1 MRLHSKLL
9 LTLLPVSFVPVLL
22 ISAAVI
28 DERRAHQEEV
38 VLRDTAGAVALAQ
51 AEIEASLESL
61 RLALALLDG
70 EPQFTGG
77 FEGDLALARLEGAG
91 ALHVHYG
98 SLPAL
103 APAEIAQA
111 IPETLADQRPEHATF
126 LSGAGAGAPVL
137 WVSRRHAATPG
148 GYWIALRPL
157 RALGAALRAAPA
169 AARFAVINNA
179 GRLLAELNGPAA
191 PSLAARDW
199 THMARVAEN
208 GAWVR
213 MDLAGHA
220 YRVRAER
227 LSPGPRLLVG
237 LPERALWDAAAPV
250 AGGILL
256 LAAVAVAAFSL
267 LAWWLIQIFLT
278 TPIRLLNRAAE
289 ELGQGDM
296 SAAIPVKS
304 RDELGE
310 LAEALRNMGR
320 NLRQTNQ
327 QIRYFAYHDS
337 LTKLPNRLMFSEF
350 LKRALSH
357 ARRQQQ
363 RLGLLFL
370 DLDDFK
376 RINDTLGHAAGD
388 HVLRE
393 LSVRLVKCLRAE
405 DTIGRPEPADQESDT
420 VARLGGDEFTI
431 LLPNLHAP
439 YMAVSVAKRVLEAV
453 AQPFTY
459 RGHDLHVGAS
469 IGITIYPNDGK
480 SAETLIKNAD
490 IAMYHAK
497 QKGKNTYRYF
507 RNAMNRTVVRSLR
520 LENALRKA
528 IERGELVLHYQP
540 QVDTGSGRLLGVEAL
555 IRWQREGEGLT
566 YPDGFILV
574 AEETGLIVPMGE
586 WVIRTACAHAALWQ
600 AQGRGDL
607 KVAVNV
613 SGVQFLRRE
622 LPEMIAQAIT
632 GAGIPAP
639 MLEIELTETTLLRA
653 ERAVG
658 KMLPVIKELGITVTM
673 DDFGTG
679 YSSLSYLRR
688 FPIDKL
694 KIDRHFVSQMTTHA
708 EDAAIVSAIIA
719 MARSMD
725 MPVTAEG
732 VETSEQLAL
741 LREQGCNLVQG
752 YFVSRA
758 VPVEAVTPLLHLPSL
773 FEEMVLPAR
782 RGDQHGIAGP

>member
-9 LTLLPVSFVPVLL
+9 LTLLPVSVVPALL
-22 ISAAVI
+22 ISAALI
-28 DERRAHQEEV
+28 DERRAHQEEM
-38 VLRDTAGAVALAQ
+38 VLRDSAGAVALARVR
-51 AEIEASLESL
+51 IEASLESV
-61 RLALALLDG
+61 RLALAVLNGRL
-70 EPQFTGG
+70 PLTGG
-77 FEGDLALARLEGAG
+77 FEDELTLAHIDGAG
-91 ALHVHYG
+91 LRVHYG

-103 APAEIAQA
+103 APAEVQEA
-111 IPETLADQRPEHATF
+111 IRETLADQRPEHATF
-126 LSGAGAGAPVL
+126 LSGTGAGAPVL

-148 GYWIALRPL
+148 GYRIALRPL
-157 RALGAALRAAPA
+157 RGLGAALRAAPA
-169 AARFAVINNA
+169 TARFAITNGA

-191 PSLAARDW
+191 PPLAAGAW
-199 THMARVAEN
+199 THMAGAAEN

-213 MDLAGHA
+213 MDLAGRS

-237 LPERALWDAAAPV
+237 VPTHALWDAAAPV
-250 AGGILL
+250 AGGIVL

-267 LAWWLIQIFLT
+267 LAWWIIQIFLT
-278 TPIRLLNRAAE
+278 TPIRLLGRAAE

-296 SAAIPVKS
+296 SAAIPVES

-357 ARRQQQ
+357 ARRRRQM
-363 RLGLLFL
+363 LGLLFL

-420 VARLGGDEFTI
+420 IARLGGDEFTI

-439 YMAVSVAKRVLEAV
+439 YMAVSVAKRVLEAI

-459 RGHDLHVGAS
+459 RGHDLYVGAS

-586 WVIRTACAHAALWQ
+586 WVIRTACAHAAIWQ
-600 AQGRGDL
+600 AQGRSDL

-632 GAGIPAP
+632 DSGIPAP
-639 MLEIELTETTLLRA
+639 MLEVELTETTLLRA

-719 MARSMD
+719 MARSMN

-741 LREQGCNLVQG
+741 LRQQGCNLVQG

-758 VPVEAVTPLLHLPSL
+758 VPVEAITGLLHLPSL
-773 FEEMVLPAR
+773 FEMDPPVR
-782 RGDQHGIAGP
+782 SGDPHGLASP